1 MSKSKDYPSGFA
13 RSLTHLEH
21 LPFDTEVFGFPFF
34 RLDPENGLEIDK
46 DLATIR
52 GLTKGRFG
60 CDAKV
65 MDGENKTV
73 ESLVRLGFREVCEQ
87 VTLQLCPSERRFD
100 FDESARCPALMEDAE
115 IHGHSE
121 NFTDDRLSLDSRIPQ
136 ETIRKFY
143 ANWITNSFSL
153 SGKKVFVLE
162 SGLCITLLKED
173 HLKIDLVSVLE
184 KRKGLGRRLML
195 HVLEEARVRKIGKVR
210 VTTESHNQAAIKLY
224 EGVGFQKVS
233 SHHCLHFFE
242 PPSMETSPL

>member
-87 VTLQLCPSERRFD
+87 VTLQLETLETLNCDEVRLRMARLLATKAHLALNNKDEAVAILARNLAEDPSD
-100 FDESARCPALMEDAE
+100 QESL
-115 IHGHSE
+115 
-121 NFTDDRLSLDSRIPQ
+121 RLLNSIRPQ
-136 ETIRKFY
+136 
-143 ANWITNSFSL
+143 N
-153 SGKKVFVLE
+153 
-162 SGLCITLLKED
+162 
-173 HLKIDLVSVLE
+173 
-184 KRKGLGRRLML
+184 
-195 HVLEEARVRKIGKVR
+195 
-210 VTTESHNQAAIKLY
+210 
-224 EGVGFQKVS
+224 
-233 SHHCLHFFE
+233 
-242 PPSMETSPL
+242 